1 MWQADDSRR
10 PTVSGTV
17 PLVPLYAPLSRMA
30 LVKSALSSPAAQT
43 RQPPKCSPGSE
54 RAVTQGLQRS
64 LEAQLVAGYIPV
76 PDIPAP
82 VTDAAPA
89 AVVVDKDCPLIFRG
103 ASQ

>member
-1 MWQADDSRR
+1 MHVL
-10 PTVSGTV
+10 T
-17 PLVPLYAPLSRMA
+17 
-30 LVKSALSSPAAQT
+30 
-43 RQPPKCSPGSE
+43 SPGSE

-89 AVVVDKDCPLIFRG
+89 AVVVDKDCPFIFRG

>member
-1 MWQADDSRR
+1 MHVL
-10 PTVSGTV
+10 T
-17 PLVPLYAPLSRMA
+17 
-30 LVKSALSSPAAQT
+30 SP
-43 RQPPKCSPGSE
+43 RSE
-54 RAVTQGLQRS
+54 RTVTQSLQRS